1 MLQNVI
7 TQENQNVAEIKY
19 FWKGNSEEAT
29 KLLLKYFG
37 ADLPQVLF
45 HAKKFGHRLTTRNR
59 RLATYVITLLKIL
72 QVVKIY
78 LT

>member
-1 MLQNVI
+1 MLENVI

-19 FWKGNSEEAT
+19 FWKGNGEEAT

-45 HAKKFGHRLTTRNR
+45 HAKKFGL
-59 RLATYVITLLKIL
+59 
-72 QVVKIY
+72 
-78 LT
+78 